1 MRAFVE
7 YLLFLV
13 SILVLWLFTS
23 FLEAQGGS
31 REQTLLVYLAT
42 FVGFI
47 YLNLGNH
54 LIALKE
60 WVGKAAFGYSKK
72 WYRKLYDG
80 KPINPVHGSIPP
92 QTNLAKF
99 EEELLEFA
107 ETFADRVNEW
117 LGYEDPP
124 NEIFGT
130 AWRLQR
136 TGEWHRHDEGIE
148 FKIWFN
154 GQSVGELQLKGWHF
168 GKATAVITIRSARV
182 FSLES
187 IWKLVGE
194 ISGVL
199 HCSDEQ
205 LEKARQE
212 IRFCALSALWQVGPD
227 ATHNPDLVFR
237 LDGHLQDQRPVT
249 ELETHLAAH

>member
-7 YLLFLV
+7 CLLFLV
-13 SILVLWLFTS
+13 AALVLWLFTS

-47 YLNLGNH
+47 YLHLGNL
-54 LIALKE
+54 LIALQE

-80 KPINPVHGSIPP
+80 KPIKPVHGSIPP
-92 QTNLAKF
+92 QKNLAKL

-124 NEIFGT
+124 NDIFGT

-136 TGEWHRHDEGIE
+136 TGEWHRYLDGIE

-154 GQSVGELQLKGWHF
+154 GQSVGKLQLGP
-168 GKATAVITIRSARV
+168 GPSGTTAVITIRSARV

-199 HCSDEQ
+199 HCSEEQ
-205 LEKARQE
+205 RETARQE
-212 IRFCALSALWQVGPD
+212 MVSCALNALWQVGPR
-227 ATHNPDLVFR
+227 ATHNPDLVLR
-237 LDGHLQDQRPVT
+237 LNGHLRDQRPVT
-249 ELETHLAAH
+249 ELETQLAAH